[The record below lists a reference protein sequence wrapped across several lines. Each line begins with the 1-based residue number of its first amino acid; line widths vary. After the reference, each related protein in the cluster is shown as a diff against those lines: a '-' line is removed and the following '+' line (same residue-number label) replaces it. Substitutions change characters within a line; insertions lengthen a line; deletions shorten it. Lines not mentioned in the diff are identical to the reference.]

1 MQKITT
7 CLWFDDRGEEAME
20 FYVDVLGGDSRIER
34 VQPSLPAVPG
44 LPADSGRADRPLVVY
59 GTLAGHRVMA
69 LNGGAQSFGF
79 NEAVSLSAECADQA
93 EVDRLW
99 TALTADGGEEG
110 ECGWLKD
117 RYGLSWQIVPSR
129 LPELLAHPDRE
140 VANRVMTAML
150 GMRRLDVRALEDAA
164 KG

>member
-34 VQPSLPAVPG
+34 VQPSLPADP
-44 LPADSGRADRPLVVY
+44 GRADRPLVVY

-69 LNGGAQSFGF
+69 LNGGAQPFGF
-79 NEAVSLSAECADQA
+79 NEAVSLSVECADQA

-117 RYGLSWQIVPSR
+117 RYGLSWQIVPRR
-129 LPELLAHPDRE
+129 LPELLADPDRE

-150 GMRRLDVRALEDAA
+150 GMRRLDVRVLEGAA